1 VGLQTFAVGLLAM
14 SLLSSSGA
22 AAQAQ
27 AGPPIAA
34 RRPHEI
40 VAPGGTREDPYYWL
54 RDDTRKSPEMLAY
67 LKAENAWT
75 DEVLAK
81 DSGLKET
88 LYQEIVGRVK
98 QDDSSVPYEKRGY
111 WYYSRFDAGQD
122 YPVTARRRG
131 NMQAP
136 EEVMLDQPAM
146 AAGHGYFQVGGAS
159 VSPDNRLLAWAQD
172 TVGRRQYVLK
182 VKDLATGR
190 VLADEVADIEPDLV
204 WADDNAT
211 VFYIEKDPVTL
222 LSTRVK
228 AHVLGTPTSDDKLVY
243 EEKDHSFYLGL
254 MRTRSEKYICIVL
267 QSTVSNEQRCAPA
280 ADPRDFAVLAP
291 REREFRYSADHLDGR
306 WIIRTN
312 WQAPNYRLMSL
323 PEGETWGDRDRWRER
338 VAASG
343 EVFIEDFALFHG
355 VMVIEERSGGV
366 KRLRTLTDADE
377 SRFVAADE
385 SAYAMSL
392 GLNADADSPWL
403 RYTYDSLTTPQTTYE
418 ENLKTHERRLLK
430 RTPVIGYEASN
441 YVTERVWVTARDGAR
456 IPVSLVYKKGFR
468 KDGSAAMLQYAYG
481 SYGLSTDPTFS
492 LPAVSL
498 LDRGMVYAIAHIRGG
513 QEMGRAWYD
522 DGHLLNKKKTF
533 TDFIDVT
540 RALVAQ
546 GWAAPDRVAAAGG
559 SAGGLLMGA
568 IANTAPGD
576 YRVIIAQVPF
586 VDVVTTMLDET
597 IPLTTNEF
605 DEWGNPKVKRYYDYM
620 LSYAPYDNVERQAY
634 PALFV
639 STGLW
644 DSQVQY
650 FEPAKWVAKLR
661 AMKTDDHP
669 LVLRINM
676 EAGHGGKSG
685 RFRRYHDIA
694 EYYAFMLDQV
704 GVAPP
709 APVAQAATTTAP

>member
-1 VGLQTFAVGLLAM
+1 
-14 SLLSSSGA
+14 
-22 AAQAQ
+22 
-27 AGPPIAA
+27 
-34 RRPHEI
+34 
-40 VAPGGTREDPYYWL
+40 
-54 RDDTRKSPEMLAY
+54 
-67 LKAENAWT
+67 
-75 DEVLAK
+75 
-81 DSGLKET
+81 
-88 LYQEIVGRVK
+88 
-98 QDDSSVPYEKRGY
+98 
-111 WYYSRFDAGQD
+111 
-122 YPVTARRRG
+122 
-131 NMQAP
+131 
-136 EEVMLDQPAM
+136 MLDQPAM
-146 AAGHGYFQVGGAS
+146 AAGHGYFQVGATS
-159 VSPDNRLLAWAQD
+159 VSPDNRMLAWAQD

-182 VKDLATGR
+182 VKDLTTGK
-190 VLADEVADIEPDLV
+190 VLADDVADIEPDIV

-211 VFYIEKDPVTL
+211 IFYIEKDPVTL

-228 AHVLGTPTSDDKLVY
+228 AHVLGTPAANDRLVY

-280 ADPRDFAVLAP
+280 ADPRDFTVLAP

-312 WQAPNYRLMSL
+312 WQAPNYKLMSL
-323 PEGETWGDRDRWRER
+323 ADGETWGDRDRWRER
-338 VAASG
+338 VAGSG
-343 EVFIEDFALFHG
+343 EVFIEDFELFHG
-355 VMVIEERSGGV
+355 VTAIEERSGGL

-377 SRFVAADE
+377 SRFVTADE

-392 GLNADADSPWL
+392 GLNADPDSPWL

-430 RTPVIGYEASN
+430 QTPVIGYEASN
-441 YVTERVWVTARDGAR
+441 YITERVWVTARDGAR

-468 KDGSAAMLQYAYG
+468 KDGRAAMLQYAYG

-546 GWAAPDRVAAAGG
+546 GWAAPGRVAAAGG

-568 IANTAPGD
+568 VANMAPGD

-605 DEWGNPKVKRYYDYM
+605 DEWGNPKDKRYYDYM
-620 LSYAPYDNVERQAY
+620 LSYAPYDNVGRQAY

-650 FEPAKWVAKLR
+650 YEPAKWVAKLR

-669 LVLRINM
+669 LVFRINM

-694 EYYAFMLDQV
+694 EYYAFMLDQL
-704 GVAPP
+704 GVTPP
-709 APVAQAATTTAP
+709 APASSPPPA

>member
-1 VGLQTFAVGLLAM
+1 
-14 SLLSSSGA
+14 
-22 AAQAQ
+22 
-27 AGPPIAA
+27 
-34 RRPHEI
+34 
-40 VAPGGTREDPYYWL
+40 
-54 RDDTRKSPEMLAY
+54 
-67 LKAENAWT
+67 
-75 DEVLAK
+75 
-81 DSGLKET
+81 
-88 LYQEIVGRVK
+88 
-98 QDDSSVPYEKRGY
+98 
-111 WYYSRFDAGQD
+111 
-122 YPVTARRRG
+122 
-131 NMQAP
+131 MQAP

-146 AAGHGYFQVGGAS
+146 AAGHGYFQVGATS

-182 VKDLATGR
+182 VKDLATGK
-190 VLADEVADIEPDLV
+190 VLTDEVADIEPDIV
-204 WADDNAT
+204 WVDDNAT
-211 VFYIEKDPVTL
+211 IFYIEKDPVTL
-222 LSTRVK
+222 LSTRVR

-323 PEGETWGDRDRWRER
+323 TDGETWGDRDRWRER
-338 VAASG
+338 VASSG

-355 VMVIEERSGGV
+355 VVAIEERSGGV

-377 SRFVAADE
+377 RRFVTADE

-418 ENLKTHERRLLK
+418 ENLKTHERRRLK
-430 RTPVIGYEASN
+430 QTPVIGYNASN
-441 YVTERVWVTARDGAR
+441 YATERVWVTARDGAR
-456 IPVSLVYKKGFR
+456 IPVSLVYRKGFR
-468 KDGSAAMLQYAYG
+468 KDGTAAMLQYAYG

-492 LPAVSL
+492 LPSVSL

-540 RALVAQ
+540 RALVAA
-546 GWAAPDRVAAAGG
+546 GWAAKDRIAAAGG

-568 IANTAPGD
+568 IANMAPRD

-605 DEWGNPKVKRYYDYM
+605 DEWGNPKDKRYYDYM

-650 FEPAKWVAKLR
+650 YEPAKWVAKLR

-669 LVLRINM
+669 LVFRVNM

-694 EYYAFMLDQV
+694 EYYAFMLDQL
-704 GVAPP
+704 GVTPP
-709 APVAQAATTTAP
+709 APASAPPRA

>member
-1 VGLQTFAVGLLAM
+1 MRLSTFVAGLLAM
-14 SLLSSSGA
+14 SVLNSGGA

-27 AGPPIAA
+27 AGPPVAA

-40 VAPGGTREDPYYWL
+40 VAPAGTREDPYYWL
-54 RDDTRKSPEMLAY
+54 RDDTRKNPEMLAY

-75 DEVLAK
+75 DSVLAS
-81 DSGLKET
+81 DEPLKER

-111 WYYSRFDAGQD
+111 WYYSRFDVGQD

-131 NMQAP
+131 DMNAP

-146 AAGHGYFQVGGAS
+146 AAGHGYFQVGATS
-159 VSPDNRLLAWAQD
+159 VSPDNRLLAWARD

-182 VKDLATGR
+182 VKDLATGK
-190 VLADEVADIEPDLV
+190 VLTDEVADIEPDIV

-211 VFYIEKDPVTL
+211 IFYIEKDPVTL

-228 AHVLGTPTSDDKLVY
+228 AHVLGTPTGDDKLVY
-243 EEKDHSFYLGL
+243 EERDHSFYLGL

-280 ADPRDFAVLAP
+280 ADPREFAVLAP

-312 WQAPNYRLMSL
+312 WRAPNYRLMSL
-323 PEGETWGDRDRWRER
+323 ADGETWGDRDRWRER

-343 EVFIEDFALFHG
+343 EVFFEDFALFHG
-355 VMVIEERSGGV
+355 VMAIEERSGGL

-377 SRFVAADE
+377 SRFVTADE

-418 ENLKTHERRLLK
+418 ENLETHERRLLK
-430 RTPVIGYEASN
+430 QTPVIGYDPSN

-468 KDGSAAMLQYAYG
+468 KDGTAAMLQYAYG

-540 RALVAQ
+540 RALVAA
-546 GWAAPDRVAAAGG
+546 GWAAKDRVAAVGG

-568 IANTAPGD
+568 IANMAPGD

-650 FEPAKWVAKLR
+650 YEPAKWVAKLR
-661 AMKTDDHP
+661 AIKTDDHP

-676 EAGHGGKSG
+676 EAGHAGKSG

-694 EYYAFMLDQV
+694 EYYAFMLDQL
-704 GVAPP
+704 GVTPP
-709 APVAQAATTTAP
+709 APASQSATTTAP